1 MAARAGKSDFLVRL
15 LEYLYLRRSAE
26 DYTEALSGLRI
37 NGHYTPAVSRAILD
51 FGVAQRSL
59 VSNELLVITVAHLT
73 AYTKSLLHLYYT
85 STALLLL

>member
-1 MAARAGKSDFLVRL
+1 MAARAGKSDFLVLL
-15 LEYLYLRRSAE
+15 LEYLYLRRGAE

-51 FGVAQRSL
+51 FGVKQRSL
-59 VSNELLVITVAHLT
+59 VSYELLLVAHLT